1 MRFGAL
7 GYSLGLSYDRI
18 QPWAAVPSV
27 ISTFGTLIPV
37 PKSGFFSG
45 LRRPPGSSLSLPRNP
60 YSESPALCCSAHIKQ
75 HANLKAFL
83 GRHFSSPPSERGAW
97 LSIDCTCDGRQAR
110 CGWGGSLGSVPKFR
124 RCLIEQVPALCQELN
139 RHHLE
144 PSLHGADLAVSRAR
158 EGDILGPA
166 PRLTL
171 SLHHRRLRILKQ
183 PHEVITV
190 SVPILHICK
199 PRLWEVKDNLSRG
212 SGPEAQL

>member
-1 MRFGAL
+1 MQISKPSLEGIFLSHLLRGELGFLLIAPVKVEGA
-7 GYSLGLSYDRI
+7 
-18 QPWAAVPSV
+18 
-27 ISTFGTLIPV
+27 
-37 PKSGFFSG
+37 
-45 LRRPPGSSLSLPRNP
+45 
-60 YSESPALCCSAHIKQ
+60 C
-75 HANLKAFL
+75 
-83 GRHFSSPPSERGAW
+83 
-97 LSIDCTCDGRQAR
+97 

-158 EGDILGPA
+158 EGDTLGA
-166 PRLTL
+166 ALRLTL
-171 SLHHRRLRILKQ
+171 SLHHRRLRIPKQ